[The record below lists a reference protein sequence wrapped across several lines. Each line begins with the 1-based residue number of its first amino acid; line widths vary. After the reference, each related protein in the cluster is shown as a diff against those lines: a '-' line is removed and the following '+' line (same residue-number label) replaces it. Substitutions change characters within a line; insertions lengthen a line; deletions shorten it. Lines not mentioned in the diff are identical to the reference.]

1 MIRGLYVAAEGMAAR
16 QKAQDA
22 IANNLAN
29 LNTTG
34 FKADRPAFEAVY
46 ERQLY
51 RVQGTRSQP
60 IGALSAGA
68 ILRELYTDL
77 QQGALTTTGNPLDV
91 AIDGAGF
98 FAVQTAQGI
107 RYTRNGAFQRNAD
120 GMLTTRAGDPVLGEG
135 NQPIRVPPNATVHIG
150 EDGAV
155 LANGTRVGRL
165 LIVQG
170 DLAKAPDG
178 DFIGA
183 AQPVANPRVV
193 AGALEA
199 SNVNMVRE
207 MVTMIELIRAYET
220 HQKIIH
226 AHDSTLERAIN
237 ELPKV

>member
-34 FKADRPAFEAVY
+34 FKADRPVFEAVY

-51 RVQGTRSQP
+51 RVEGTRSQP

-68 ILRELYTDL
+68 ILRELYTDF
-77 QQGALTTTGNPLDV
+77 QQGALTTTGNPLDI

-98 FAVQTAQGI
+98 FAVQTAQGV
-107 RYTRNGAFQRNAD
+107 RYTRNGAFQLDALGVLRTRD
-120 GMLTTRAGDPVLGEG
+120 GAAVLGEG
-135 NQPIRVPPNATVHIG
+135 NQPIRVPPNATVQIA
-150 EDGAV
+150 EDGTV
-155 LANGTRVGRL
+155 RANSALVGRL

-170 DLAKAPDG
+170 DLTKTPEGNFA
-178 DFIGA
+178 GA

-193 AGALEA
+193 SGALEA
-199 SNVNMVRE
+199 SNVNIARE

-220 HQKIIH
+220 HQKAIH
-226 AHDSTLERAIN
+226 AHDETLGRAIS
-237 ELPKV
+237 ELPKI

>member
-34 FKADRPAFEAVY
+34 FKADRPAFATVY

-51 RVQGTRSQP
+51 RVEGTRAQP

-68 ILRELYTDL
+68 ILRELYTDS
-77 QQGALTTTGNPLDV
+77 QQGALTTTGNPLDA

-98 FAVQTAQGI
+98 FAVQTAQGV
-107 RYTRNGAFQRNAD
+107 RYTRNGAFQLDAS
-120 GMLTTRAGDPVLGEG
+120 GTLTTRAGNPRPGRE
-135 NQPIRVPPNATVHIG
+135 QPAIRVPPNATVQIG
-150 EDGAV
+150 EDGSV
-155 LANGTRVGRL
+155 LANGHARRATADCAGR
-165 LIVQG
+165 
-170 DLAKAPDG
+170 LAKAPDG

-193 AGALEA
+193 AGALET
-199 SNVNMVRE
+199 SNVSMSARDG
-207 MVTMIELIRAYET
+207 
-220 HQKIIH
+220 
-226 AHDSTLERAIN
+226 HDD
-237 ELPKV
+237 